1 MTISRRALFG
11 KLNLTLFR
19 GIESATAFAKLR
31 GNPYVELTHW
41 IHQLWQINDSDL
53 HRICRHYR
61 IDPQAIEKD
70 LVSALSGLPSGAT
83 SLSDFSHHIE
93 VAIERAWVLSSLEFG
108 GRCVRSGWLL
118 AALVQTPELRRVLLG
133 ISPAFQKI
141 PADPLTDFVV
151 AIMADS
157 PENKEGP
164 HDGSG
169 LPSAMPGEASGAVAD
184 LPDGKSALARY
195 CTDLTERARGG
206 QIDPVIG
213 RGHEIRTMIDIL
225 LRRRQNNPLLTG
237 EAGVGK
243 TAVVEGLALAIANG
257 EVPPK
262 LRDARLLSLDVGA
275 LLAGASMR
283 GEFESRLKSL
293 LEEASK
299 SSQPVILFIDEVHTL
314 VGAGGQAGTGD
325 AANLLK
331 PALARGTLRTVGAT
345 TWSEYKRHIEKDPA
359 LTRRFQTL
367 QVAEPEEASAIEM
380 VRGLVATFAEHH
392 GVAVLDEA
400 VRAAVALSHRYIP
413 SRQLPDKAIGLLD
426 TACARVAMSLHTPP
440 AVVDQLRQRIAA
452 LDVELA
458 LLAQEGAISQ
468 GSETRSKRV
477 EAANARLEATER
489 ELSAHEAQWQEE
501 LAMVRQIQ
509 ALRTREREEGESGAE
524 GEWPSAQLPAL
535 EEELLLRQQD
545 LPLVFP
551 LVDESV
557 VAAIVA
563 DWTGIPV
570 GRMVK
575 DEIATVFRLQST
587 LDARV
592 IGQRRALAAIA
603 ERVQT
608 ARARL
613 TDPDKPV
620 GVFLLVGPSGV
631 GKTETAL
638 ALAEAM
644 YGGEQN
650 LITINMSE
658 FQEPHTVSTLKGSP
672 PGYVGYGEGGVLTEA
687 VRRKPYSVILLDE
700 VEKAH
705 PDVHEIFYQVFDR
718 GWMEDGEGRRID
730 FRNTTI
736 LLTSNAGADLIA
748 SLCEDPMRVPEV
760 EALCEA
766 LQSLLRQVFPAA
778 FLGRLS
784 VVPYLPLGEQ
794 ALGNIVSLHL
804 DRVVDRMKEQ
814 HGIELGYAPAL
825 VTEIIERC
833 GTHETGA
840 RRLIGFIEQ
849 NLLPVLSRQWLDA
862 LQERRAITRMFVD
875 AKPRGVAGQDLQGGS
890 AITCHTEYA

>member
-1 MTISRRALFG
+1 MAISRRALFG

-53 HRICRHYR
+53 HRICRHYQV
-61 IDPQAIEKD
+61 DVQAVDKD
-70 LVSALSGLPSGAT
+70 LALALSALPSGAT
-83 SLSDFSHHIE
+83 SLSDFSHHVE
-93 VAIERAWVLSSLEFG
+93 AAIERAWILSSLEFG
-108 GRCVRSGWLL
+108 DRCVRSAWLL
-118 AALVQTPELRRVLLG
+118 TALVQTPELQRVLLG
-133 ISPAFQKI
+133 
-141 PADPLTDFVV
+141 L
-151 AIMADS
+151 S
-157 PENKEGP
+157 PEFRRLPAERMRDVIAGLIAGSPEDKEGP

-169 LPSAMPGEASGAVAD
+169 MPSATPGEASGAIVD
-184 LPDGKSALARY
+184 SPDGKSALARY
-195 CTDLTERARGG
+195 CTDLTERARSG

-213 RGHEIRTMIDIL
+213 REHEIRTMVDIL

-243 TAVVEGLALAIANG
+243 TAVVEGLALAIATG
-257 EVPPK
+257 EVPPS

-293 LEEASK
+293 LEEASR

-392 GVAVLDEA
+392 GVTVLDEA
-400 VRAAVALSHRYIP
+400 VRAAVTLSHRYIP
-413 SRQLPDKAIGLLD
+413 SRQLPDKAISLLD

-440 AVVDQLRQRIAA
+440 AVVDQLRRRIAA

-458 LLAQEGAISQ
+458 LLAQEGEISR
-468 GSETRSKRV
+468 GSETRSERI
-477 EAANARLEATER
+477 ETANARLAAAEH
-489 ELSAHEAQWQEE
+489 ELSTHEARWQEE
-501 LAMVRQIQ
+501 LAMVRQIH
-509 ALRTREREEGESGAE
+509 ALRTKRRGEEESGAE
-524 GEWPSAQLPAL
+524 GEWPSARLRVQ
-535 EEELLLRQQD
+535 EEELLARQQD
-545 LPLVFP
+545 VPMVFSQ
-551 LVDESV
+551 VDESV

-570 GRMVK
+570 GRMVQ
-575 DEIATVFRLQST
+575 DEVAAVFRLESM
-587 LDARV
+587 LGERV
-592 IGQRRALAAIA
+592 IGQGHALAAIS
-603 ERVQT
+603 ERIRT
-608 ARARL
+608 SRAQL
-613 TDPDKPV
+613 TDPNKPI

-638 ALAEAM
+638 ALADAM

-687 VRRKPYSVILLDE
+687 VRRRPYSVILLDE

-705 PDVHEIFYQVFDR
+705 PDVHEVFYQVFDK
-718 GWMEDGEGRRID
+718 GWMEDGEGRQID

-736 LLTSNAGADLIA
+736 LLTSNAGAELVQ
-748 SLCEDPMRVPEV
+748 SLCEDATSPPDV
-760 EALCEA
+760 ETLREA
-766 LQSLLRQVFPAA
+766 LQPVLRQVFPAA

-784 VVPYLPLGEQ
+784 VVPYLPLEEKT
-794 ALGNIVSLHL
+794 LGNIVALHL
-804 DRVVDRMKEQ
+804 DRVVQRMKKQ
-814 HGIELGYAPAL
+814 HGIELHYADGL
-825 VTEIIERC
+825 VAEIVERC

-849 NLLPVLSRQWLDA
+849 NLLPVLSRHWLGA
-862 LQERRAITRMFVD
+862 LQEKRVIARISVD
-875 AKPRGVAGQDLQGGS
+875 ARSRGKAGPDLQGGD
-890 AITCHTEYA
+890 AVICHTEYV